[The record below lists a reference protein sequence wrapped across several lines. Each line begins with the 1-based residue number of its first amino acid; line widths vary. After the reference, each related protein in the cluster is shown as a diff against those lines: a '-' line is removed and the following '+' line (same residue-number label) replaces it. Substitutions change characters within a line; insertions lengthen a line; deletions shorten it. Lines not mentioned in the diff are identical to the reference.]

1 MSTKNPFDFTE
12 VFQQFD
18 PKEVAQKIQDAFK
31 IDVNAIKTAQDK
43 NMELLMTTNQAI
55 TDSSQALLKR
65 QAEMLQQAMTEAT
78 EAAASLATPNS
89 PQDVAKK
96 QAEMLQAAYEKAL
109 ANSTE
114 ISAMAQK
121 TQEEI
126 SDKFN
131 QRIADSLKEFE
142 EAVAKIS

>member
-31 IDVNAIKTAQDK
+31 IDVTAIKTAQDK

-142 EAVAKIS
+142 ETIAKIS